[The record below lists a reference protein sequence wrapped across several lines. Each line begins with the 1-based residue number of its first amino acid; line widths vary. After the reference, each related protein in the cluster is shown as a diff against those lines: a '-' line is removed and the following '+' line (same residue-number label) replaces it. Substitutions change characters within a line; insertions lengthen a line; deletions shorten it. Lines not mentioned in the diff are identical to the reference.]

1 MATIRNITCVITVD
15 IFMGLQ
21 LLVIAKVPP
30 QQFGSRQFG
39 KIGEVGED
47 GTCWKEDLGKCW
59 NDLGNFGRIL

>member
-1 MATIRNITCVITVD
+1 
-15 IFMGLQ
+15 MGLQ

-59 NDLGNFGRIL
+59 KDLGNFGRIL